1 MTSTSEFF
9 GQTATLT
16 VHRPPGSAEAVLMI
30 ETMDAVASITLPS
43 DEVRR
48 LTALLQQHGP
58 ESDAPHR
65 AEQEF
70 IGAAPGSIVS

>member
-9 GQTATLT
+9 GQSATLT

-30 ETMDAVASITLPS
+30 ETMDAVASITLS
-43 DEVRR
+43 RDEVRR

-58 ESDAPHR
+58 ASETSDR
-65 AEQEF
+65 FKQDF
-70 IGAAPGSIVS
+70 VGAAASSIVS